1 MIFFFFFFFLHSY
14 EFRKNLNR
22 HDISALVLAID
33 ESKKIQEETENESA
47 CSYEDLP
54 LTPNKKEE
62 ERLIVASLFSELW
75 SKYFL
80 KEKTLQLQ
88 VREQ

>member
-1 MIFFFFFFFLHSY
+1 MHSD
-14 EFRKNLNR
+14 EFWKNLNR
-22 HDISALVLAID
+22 HDVSALVLAID
-33 ESKKIQEETENESA
+33 ESKKFQGETENESA
-47 CSYEDLP
+47 YSYEDLP
-54 LTPNKKEE
+54 IMPNKKEE